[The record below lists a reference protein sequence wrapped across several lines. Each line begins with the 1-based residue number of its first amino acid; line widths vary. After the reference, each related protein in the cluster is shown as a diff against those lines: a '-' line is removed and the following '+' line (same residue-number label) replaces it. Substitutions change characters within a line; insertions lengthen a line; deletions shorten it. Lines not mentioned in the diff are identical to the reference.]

1 MNIIFKEALPQ
12 DTEKYTI
19 LELDTFVMPDGAMH
33 TAHCV
38 VENVPIMELGQL
50 QANKNMH
57 AKLIENYAKQ
67 NWNFCEQAIEQL
79 TGKWGGELDSFYV
92 DLRARIQKHI
102 ENPPPDEWSP
112 VIQK

>member
-19 LELDTFVMPDGAMH
+19 LELDTFVMPDGARH
-33 TAHCV
+33 TAYCV

-50 QANKNMH
+50 MANKDMH

-79 TGKWGGELDSFYV
+79 AGKWGGEVDTFYQ
-92 DLRARIQKHI
+92 DLQKRVQDLK
-102 ENPPPDEWSP
+102 EKTLTQDWSP
-112 VIQK
+112 VIHK